1 MNRRNLL
8 RAPGCCMG
16 TYQLE
21 QAARRRIAIRLLP
34 FVFLLY
40 AISYVDRVNVS
51 FANLRMSADLG
62 FSDRIFGLGAGIF
75 FVGYILFEIP
85 GAIIVERWS
94 ARKWIARIMI
104 SWGIVTV
111 VTGFVHT
118 AHQFYAAR
126 FLLGVAEASFFPGMI
141 VYLTHWFGLSDR
153 AKAIASLMAAVPA
166 ASVLG
171 SVFAG
176 WLLTIRWFG
185 MAGWRWLFI
194 VEGIPPVILGIVTLC
209 YLTDRP
215 AQAGWLSEAERNW
228 ISQELEAETTA
239 KKRFRSYTVWQALS
253 NRRVLMLIV
262 PYFLGHIG
270 AQAVIFWIPTF
281 IKRLSGL
288 PASRVALLAAMPGLL
303 GIFGMLLNGWHSDRT
318 CEHRWHASVPLVCA
332 GVAYLLIGSGA
343 RFSISMALLV
353 LGGGLYFSYYPAFWS
368 MPTMVL
374 TETAAAAS
382 FGMINSIGLIG
393 GLIGPYAVGWL
404 NDRTRGLSAAFLLI
418 AVCYLL
424 AGTVLALIRIPS
436 PVSSTPPNLSAEND
450 LAPS

>member
-1 MNRRNLL
+1 ME
-8 RAPGCCMG
+8 

-40 AISYVDRVNVS
+40 VISYVDRVNVS

-118 AHQFYAAR
+118 AHQFYAVR
-126 FLLGVAEASFFPGMI
+126 FVLGVAEASFFPGMI
-141 VYLTHWFGLSDR
+141 VYLTHWFRLSDR

-171 SVFAG
+171 SLLAG
-176 WLLTIRWFG
+176 WLLSIRWFG
-185 MAGWRWLFI
+185 MAGWRWLFV
-194 VEGIPPVILGIVTLC
+194 VEGIPPVILGIVTLF

-215 AQAGWLSEAERNW
+215 VQARWLSEAERNW
-228 ISQELEAETTA
+228 ISQELEAETTV
-239 KKRFRSYTVWQALS
+239 KKKIRSYTVWQALS
-253 NRRVLMLIV
+253 SRRVLMLIV
-262 PYFLGHIG
+262 PWFLAQIG

-288 PASRVALLAAMPGLL
+288 PASRVALLAALPGLL

-318 CEHRWHASVPLVCA
+318 GERRWHASVPLVCA
-332 GVAYLLIGSGA
+332 GVAYLLIPGGSN
-343 RFSISMALLV
+343 FSISMALLAI
-353 LGGGLYFSYYPAFWS
+353 GGGAFYSFYPVFWS
-368 MPTMVL
+368 MPTMIL
-374 TETAAAAS
+374 TGTAAAAS
-382 FGMINSIGLIG
+382 FGMINSIALIG
-393 GLIGPYAVGWL
+393 GFIGPYAVGWL
-404 NDRTRGLSAAFLLI
+404 NDRTGGLTAVFLLI
-418 AVCYLL
+418 AVCYLS

-436 PVSSTPPNLSAEND
+436 PVSSTPPNLSAEHD
-450 LAPS
+450 LTPS

>member
-1 MNRRNLL
+1 ME
-8 RAPGCCMG
+8 

-40 AISYVDRVNVS
+40 VISYVDRVNVS

-118 AHQFYAAR
+118 AHQFYAVR
-126 FLLGVAEASFFPGMI
+126 FVLGVAEASFFPGMI
-141 VYLTHWFGLSDR
+141 VYLTHWFRLSDR

-166 ASVLG
+166 ASALG
-171 SVFAG
+171 SVFAW
-176 WLLTIRWFG
+176 WLLPIRWFG
-185 MAGWRWLFI
+185 MAGWRWLFV
-194 VEGIPPVILGIVTLC
+194 VEGIPPVILGIVTLF

-215 AQAGWLSEAERNW
+215 VQARWLSEAERNW
-228 ISQELEAETTA
+228 ISQELETETTV
-239 KKRFRSYTVWQALS
+239 KKKIRSYTVWQALS
-253 NRRVLMLIV
+253 SRRVLMLIV
-262 PYFLGHIG
+262 PWFLAQIG

-288 PASRVALLAAMPGLL
+288 PASRVALLAALPGLL

-318 CEHRWHASVPLVCA
+318 GERRWHTSVPLVCA
-332 GVAYLLIGSGA
+332 GVAYLLIPGGSN
-343 RFSISMALLV
+343 FSISMALLAI
-353 LGGGLYFSYYPAFWS
+353 GGGAFFSFYPAFWS
-368 MPTMVL
+368 MPTMIL
-374 TETAAAAS
+374 TGTAAAAS
-382 FGMINSIGLIG
+382 FGMINSIALIG
-393 GLIGPYAVGWL
+393 GFIGPYAVGWL
-404 NDRTRGLSAAFLLI
+404 NDRTGGLTAAFLLI

-436 PVSSTPPNLSAEND
+436 PVSSTPPNLSAEHD
-450 LAPS
+450 LTPS